1 MRVAVVAAEGAA
13 EVDAEV
19 DAGEGLKGF
28 NL

>member
-13 EVDAEV
+13 EVDAGE